1 MKYNQDVSS
10 SRRKS
15 RKAHFG
21 AHSEGRRKLM
31 SANLSKELQARHGV
45 RSMPIRKDDEV
56 LICRGMYKT
65 REGKVTAVY
74 RKKWVVHVERISREK
89 VNGAS
94 VPVGIP
100 ASALVI
106 TKLKLDKDRKAK
118 LEAKAQGSKKSK
130 TGADGG
136 AEDVAMSNVD

>member
-1 MKYNQDVSS
+1 MKFSTEVSS
-10 SRRKS
+10 SRRKA

-21 AHSEGRRKLM
+21 AHSEARRKLM
-31 SANLSKELQARHGV
+31 SAPLSKELQARHGV

-56 LICRGMYKT
+56 TITRGMYKT

-74 RKKWVVHVERISREK
+74 RKKWVVHVERITREK
-89 VNGAS
+89 ANAVS

-100 ASALVI
+100 ASSLVI

-118 LEAKAQGSKKSK
+118 LEVKASKKDK
-130 TGADGG
+130 K
-136 AEDVAMSNVD
+136 EDAAMSNVD